1 MAKFPVVTTEEVP
14 GKPKGFLVQTVMS
27 SSTMIHHIAQG
38 LNAFPHA
45 FNQALNSLVD
55 SAKLIGADA
64 VVGLR
69 ISTSRHPGDTVAG
82 MKDDTL
88 VLVGTAIT
96 FEEYSEEE
104 LETRAKKVAEEMRE
118 DQEANAR
125 EFVESRDARNAASD
139 DSGQTFKMKE
149 GVCDCSL
156 LKRAMF
162 GNGVSPDGLKYC
174 MWCERPAA
182 T

>member
-14 GKPKGFLVQTVMS
+14 GKPKGFVVQTVMS
-27 SSTMIHHIAQG
+27 SSTMIHHIAQD

-55 SAKLIGADA
+55 SAKLSGADA

-69 ISTSRHPGDTVAG
+69 ISTSRHPGDSVAG

-104 LETRAKKVAEEMRE
+104 LEARASKVAEEVRE
-118 DQEANAR
+118 DQKAKAR
-125 EFVESRDARNAASD
+125 ELVDSRDASD
-139 DSGQTFKMKE
+139 TGIDYSGQIFKIKE

-156 LKRAMF
+156 FKRAMF
-162 GNGVSPDGLKYC
+162 GNGVSPDGIKYC
-174 MWCERPAA
+174 LWCERRAA
-182 T
+182 A

>member
-14 GKPKGFLVQTVMS
+14 GKPKGFVVQTVMS

-45 FNQALNSLVD
+45 FDQALNSLVD
-55 SAKLIGADA
+55 SAKLSGADA

-69 ISTSRHPGDTVAG
+69 ISTTRHPGDSVAG
-82 MKDDTL
+82 IKDDTL

-104 LETRAKKVAEEMRE
+104 LEARANKVAEEVRE
-118 DQEANAR
+118 DQEAKAQELVDSRNAR
-125 EFVESRDARNAASD
+125 EAASD
-139 DSGQTFKMKE
+139 ASGQSFRGKG

-174 MWCERPAA
+174 MWCERPTA